1 MLTNHT
7 KGIGDAIANTFNS
20 TVASTLST
28 TRWLFSQVKLNT
40 SSSASF
46 TPAKCPLQKESETL
60 LPSMA
65 MQLNEFEMQERNDIR
80 CFHQVFTV
88 IKNLKR
94 FFYKKNPEN
103 SSMSDL
109 EAYCRG
115 AISVIA
121 KGHVPKSAI
130 PVYNDYSEA
139 VGLCSEAI
147 NKFAS
152 LIARPFSAADFQIN
166 ILNNQAVSI
175 PMLIKLEKW
184 ARKHKINLDELVKE
198 SKEELDKSYIL
209 GLQQDDVLAH
219 WEKTLTTLIIK
230 NNDWLNNDEE
240 EPDNTEE
247 ILALIKKI
255 AQDLIN
261 FRYVMGFAIVFV
273 SRYAHAEDDMHRG
286 NVGCGELEEAVRD
299 IVGIDFDMLKWEI
312 LYCHK
317 KSGVIDDYTRD
328 PSSSGFVFRA
338 PTGRFVITANDI
350 TRLPHT
356 QDACAFYRPTA
367 DIPTIPEWAKWLV
380 SRSCSLLG
388 LDIDINEYVSSNAY
402 RKEDQQVFRQLTTHP
417 VFIYFKFKVLLHYV
431 LTDGKLYEDI
441 AQLYVRDDLQHSDK
455 NLQTDKN
462 LIDVLRDYETSRIAK
477 FKTELYKTG
486 YELEVCYEH
495 LPSDK
500 EIKYNH
506 TYLFIDAYAR
516 ICCLAKNSQD
526 ALETIII
533 PAEELGSRYNTIKMI
548 LEDKSHPPLSD
559 QDHALLAKIMAQ
571 QGYAIKNT
579 IYDFNQFLR
588 DHGKTVKKHILADF
602 IDLNH
607 EYQKNLV
614 DINKVDSECDKL
626 IRFADEDCIISHSD
640 TSELSKALSIS
651 APNIGTSHG
660 FFNYSPQEKNA
671 EIYAR
676 LQRTIRQNP
685 GLITE
690 GRVYITFDNI
700 QTAKR
705 FQADLK
711 KAGITNQHPD
721 NERKMSAGNADKSS
735 SEKRY
740 TVQLLETEYLII
752 MEKGSSLYS
761 VSY

>member
-1 MLTNHT
+1 MLSNHT
-7 KGIGDAIANTFNS
+7 KGIGEAIANTFNS
-20 TVASTLST
+20 TVASTLNT

-40 SSSASF
+40 NSSASF
-46 TPAKCPLQKESETL
+46 TPTKCPLQKENETP
-60 LPSMA
+60 LPPMA

-88 IKNLKR
+88 IKDFKR

-115 AISVIA
+115 SISVIA
-121 KGHVPKSAI
+121 KGHIPKSAI

-147 NKFAS
+147 NKFSS
-152 LIARPFSAADFQIN
+152 LITRPFTAEDFQIN
-166 ILNNQAVSI
+166 ILNNQAISI

-184 ARKHKINLDELVKE
+184 ARKHKINLDELLKE
-198 SKEELDKSYIL
+198 SKEELDKSYVL
-209 GLQQDDVLAH
+209 GLQPDDVLAH
-219 WEKTLTTLIIK
+219 WEKNLTTLTIK
-230 NNDWLNNDEE
+230 NTDWLNNDEA
-240 EPDNTEE
+240 EPDNPEE
-247 ILALIKKI
+247 IRALIKKI

-286 NVGCGELEEAVRD
+286 NIGCGEFEEAVRD

-356 QDACAFYRPTA
+356 KDACAFYRPTA

-388 LDIDINEYVSSNAY
+388 LDIDINEYVSRNAY

-417 VFIYFKFKVLLHYV
+417 VFIYFKYKVLLHYI
-431 LTDGKLYEDI
+431 LTDGKLYEEI
-441 AQLYVRDDLQHSDK
+441 ARLYVREDLQHSDK

-462 LIDVLRDYETSRIAK
+462 LIEVLRDYEASRIAK
-477 FKTELYKTG
+477 FKTELYKTS
-486 YELEVCYEH
+486 YTLEICYEN
-495 LPSDK
+495 LPVSKD
-500 EIKYNH
+500 IQPYH
-506 TYLFIDAYAR
+506 AYLYVDADAR
-516 ICCLAKNSQD
+516 ICYLAKNSQD
-526 ALETIII
+526 TLETLII
-533 PAEELGSRYNTIKMI
+533 PNEELGSRYHAIKAI
-548 LEDKSHPPLSD
+548 LEDKSHPTLSE
-559 QDHALLAKIMAQ
+559 QDSALLAKIMAQ
-571 QGYAIKNT
+571 QGYALKNT
-579 IYDFNQFLR
+579 LYDFNQFLR
-588 DHGKTVKKHILADF
+588 DHGNTVKKQILTDF
-602 IDLNH
+602 VDLNQ

-614 DINKVDSECDKL
+614 DINKVDTECDKL
-626 IRFADEDCIISHSD
+626 IRFADEDCIISHSG
-640 TSELSKALSIS
+640 TYELSKALSIS
-651 APNIGTSHG
+651 APDIETHG
-660 FFNYSPQEKNA
+660 FFNYSAQERNA
-671 EIYAR
+671 DIYAR

-685 GLITE
+685 GWITE
-690 GRVYITFDNI
+690 EHAYISFDNVL
-700 QTAKR
+700 TAKR

-711 KAGITNQHPD
+711 KIGLIPPHD
-721 NERKMSAGNADKSS
+721 NERKMSAGSADKSS

-740 TVQLLETEYLII
+740 TVQMLKSEYLEI
-752 MEKGSSLYS
+752 MVKDSPLYS